1 MLALEALE
9 HGECPAPRMELDGR
23 VLPAQHREGDAYRG
37 RRCSR
42 TSTPRLRGAPHMGP
56 RASTATRRHL
66 DFEAAAAAAATAMT
80 RSGSGGRGQRIPIAL
95 PWLRGNG
102 ALPLVAES
110 PVHAAS
116 SAYTAIHTSV
126 KVDGDGVGCASVWT
140 GVKTTAEGTD
150 QKFLEAEIDTTNF
163 GPGPG
168 PASSPV
174 VLAGGHRAR
183 TDQIVCP
190 SGF

>member
-1 MLALEALE
+1 MESALPP
-9 HGECPAPRMELDGR
+9 GWNWMGGFCPLSTGR
-23 VLPAQHREGDAYRG
+23 ETRIGGAVVLG
-37 RRCSR
+37 RRRPIWRR
-42 TSTPRLRGAPHMGP
+42 TPHMGH
-56 RASTATRRHL
+56 RATTATRRHL
-66 DFEAAAAAAATAMT
+66 SFEAAAAAAAAMI
-80 RSGSGGRGQRIPIAL
+80 RSDGGGRGQRIPIAL

-116 SAYTAIHTSV
+116 SAYTAKHTSV

-174 VLAGGHRAR
+174 VLGGGHRAR
-183 TDQIVCP
+183 TDQLLCP